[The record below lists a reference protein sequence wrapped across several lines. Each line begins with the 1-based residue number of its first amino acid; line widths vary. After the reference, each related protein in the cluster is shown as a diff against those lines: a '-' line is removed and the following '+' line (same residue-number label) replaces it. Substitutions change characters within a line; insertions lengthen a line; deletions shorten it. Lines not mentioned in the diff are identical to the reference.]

1 MSKPVL
7 AVIVGNRNLF
17 PDRLIQEG
25 RRDILDVLKELDIE
39 PVILKEDETN
49 MGSVETW
56 AHAKQCAELFDANR
70 DRIDGILVTLPNF
83 GDERAVADT
92 VKLSGLKVPILV
104 QAYPDKLDE
113 LAIDLRRDSF
123 CGKISVCSNLRQYGF
138 PFSLTSQHTVEPK
151 SESFKH
157 DLKKFVRVCQT
168 VKGLKNARLGAVG
181 ARPNAFTTVRY
192 SEKILQ
198 ENGISVS
205 TIDLSEVFGM
215 TQKLADHD
223 DRVQAQL
230 KEIQDYA
237 HAGSVPQ
244 APMVKM
250 AKLAVVLLDWM
261 QENDLDATAIQCWSS
276 IQENYGVN
284 ACAIMSLMS
293 EKLMPSACE
302 MDVTGVVSMY
312 AAQLASGIPSALV
325 DWNNNYADDPDKCV
339 LFHCGNWAKTYLS
352 DMKLQTS
359 DILEMSFGKENT
371 FGALAGR
378 TAAGPATFARVTTDD
393 GCGVLRA
400 YVTEGRFTD
409 DPLDT
414 FGSKAVVEV
423 PGLQTLLK
431 YICQLGFEHHV
442 AVNASHCAS
451 ILAEAFENYLRWDVY
466 YHNLCDDE
474 CDCGCDCGC

>member
-1 MSKPVL
+1 MVKPVL

-17 PDRLIQEG
+17 PDRLIDEG
-25 RRDILDVLKELDIE
+25 RRDILEVLKELDIE
-39 PVILKEDETN
+39 AVILGEDETK

-56 AHAKQCAELFDANR
+56 AHAKQCAELFKANL

-113 LAIDLRRDSF
+113 MSVDQRRDSF
-123 CGKISVCSNLRQYGF
+123 CGKISVYNNLRQYGF
-138 PFSLTSQHTVEPK
+138 PFSLTSQHTVEPQ
-151 SESFKH
+151 SDRFKQ

-168 VKGLKNARLGAVG
+168 VKGLKRARLGAVG

-198 ENGISVS
+198 ENGVSVS
-205 TIDLSEVFGM
+205 TIDLSEVFGKA
-215 TQKLADHD
+215 QKLADHD

-230 KEIQDYA
+230 LEIQEYA
-237 HAGSVPQ
+237 RAGSVPQ

-250 AKLAVVLLDWM
+250 AKLAAVLLDWM

-284 ACAIMSLMS
+284 ACTIMSMMS
-293 EKLMPSACE
+293 EKFMPSACE

-312 AAQLASGIPSALV
+312 AAQLASGVPSALV
-325 DWNNNYADDPDKCV
+325 DWNNNYGDDPDKCV
-339 LFHCGNWAKTYLS
+339 LFHCGNWAKTYLP
-352 DMKLQTS
+352 DIKMQTS
-359 DILEMSFGKENT
+359 DILEMTFGPERT

-378 TAAGPATFARVTTDD
+378 TPAGPVTFARVSTDD
-393 GCGVLRA
+393 AYGILRA

-409 DPLDT
+409 DPLET
-414 FGSKAVVEV
+414 FGSKAVVEA

-431 YICQLGFEHHV
+431 YICRFGFEHHV
-442 AVNASHCAS
+442 AVSASHCAS
-451 ILAEAFENYLRWDVY
+451 ILAEA
-466 YHNLCDDE
+466 
-474 CDCGCDCGC
+474 